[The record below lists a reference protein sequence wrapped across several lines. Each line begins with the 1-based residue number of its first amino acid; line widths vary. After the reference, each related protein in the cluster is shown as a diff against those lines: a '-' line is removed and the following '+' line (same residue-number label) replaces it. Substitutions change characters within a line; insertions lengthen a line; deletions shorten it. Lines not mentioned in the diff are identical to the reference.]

1 MLEARQDS
9 GWGGF
14 HGDMAPDRRLGGG
27 FPVAEQEE
35 LFLSPSGGSQGK

>member
-14 HGDMAPDRRLGGG
+14 HGDMALDRRPGGG

-35 LFLSPSGGSQGK
+35 LVLRPSGGSRGK